1 MENRLSKDTSM
12 SIAKKIFI
20 ISSVLL
26 ASVLF
31 FLGIYNISFKKE
43 SPAPAAAVATP
54 TAKTETSIPDKIG
67 TALGIKNK
75 EKIYSLTNEAI
86 IAPTFLDEEGKIE
99 YYIRSNGSVYKILPS
114 GENEELVDDNNLT
127 GLENIS
133 WSSDKSKVISRFNN
147 SGKVEYSV
155 YDYQTKKVS
164 KLPSGASDVVWNNL
178 GDGIVYKYTD
188 AKGKKTLN
196 VANADG
202 SNWKKIADISSNNI
216 LIAPIPQSSFISFW
230 NSPSSLEETS
240 LNVVSSLG
248 GETRKIFSGKY
259 GADYLWSPNGT
270 KALVSFV
277 DAKGGSK
284 VSLAIINSNG
294 GEFQSLNVPTLVSKC
309 VWSKDNKTVYY
320 ALPSFSPANYVLP
333 NDYQDKKISS
343 TDTFWKVD
351 IASGK
356 TERIADMQEIKA
368 AYDAKNL
375 FLSPSEDILFFINR
389 TDGKLYGINL

>member
-1 MENRLSKDTSM
+1 M
-12 SIAKKIFI
+12 STAKKTFI

-43 SPAPAAAVATP
+43 TFAPKAEEAP
-54 TAKTETSIPDKIG
+54 SAKTEKSLPEKIG
-67 TALGIKNK
+67 SALGLKNK

-86 IAPTFLDEEGKIE
+86 VAPVFLDEEEKIE
-99 YYIRSNGSVYKILPS
+99 YYVRSNGSVRKVLS
-114 GENEELVDDNNLT
+114 NGESEETVDDNNFT
-127 GLENIS
+127 GLEGVL

-147 SGKVEYSV
+147 GGKMEYSV
-155 YDYQTKKVS
+155 YDYKTKKVS
-164 KLPSGASDVVWNNL
+164 KLPNGVSDAGWNNL

-188 AKGKKTLN
+188 SKGKKTLN
-196 VANADG
+196 VANSDG
-202 SNWKKIADISSNNI
+202 GNWKKITDISGNNTS
-216 LIAPIPQSSFISFW
+216 IATVPQSSFISFW
-230 NSPSSLEETS
+230 NSPTAFEETS
-240 LNVVSSLG
+240 MSMISSLG

-284 VSLAIINSNG
+284 ISLASINSNG
-294 GEFQSLNVPTLVSKC
+294 GEFQSLNIPTFVSKC
-309 VWSKDNKTVYY
+309 VWSKDNKTAYY
-320 ALPSFSPANYVLP
+320 ALPSFSSSNYVLP

-343 TDTFWKVD
+343 TDTFWKAD

-356 TERIADMQEIKA
+356 TERIVDTQEIKNS
-368 AYDAKNL
+368 YDADNL